1 VRSLLVQETNRNA
14 SLPCRKQAT
23 ENCAY
28 RSAYAG
34 EQRTFSPRHES
45 LRKVFNTRFLTLCTV
60 LRNSGTPGYN
70 W

>member
-1 VRSLLVQETNRNA
+1 MRIALHTQANNARSQ
-14 SLPCRKQAT
+14 
-23 ENCAY
+23 
-28 RSAYAG
+28 
-34 EQRTFSPRHES
+34 PRHES